1 MSTLGNSE
9 WVSERL
15 LIQNLRRIRNEISLV
30 LLDDVYRIAQPAIDR
45 VMHCESVPTAV
56 MLTDIVNE
64 ARERLMVGF
73 TELVEKGR

>member
-1 MSTLGNSE
+1 MTTPANSE
-9 WVSERL
+9 WFGERL

-45 VMHCESVPTAV
+45 VMHNDRIPTATE
-56 MLTDIVNE
+56 LADIVSE